1 MKTVQSE
8 NSPEMT
14 AKLILLSLYDKESED
29 EEVTNNFVI
38 RLDVSPDDK
47 NILKA
52 IEFENLV
59 RSKETNEV
67 IRGER
72 DKITKRGG
80 GNIVDDLMLDQMGFI
95 EGKYKRHNLI
105 ALSTISDYTL
115 TSVHL
120 NKYGHIHAPY
130 QFKINS
136 DKIIIYPSGDY
147 DCFYMSYNGN
157 YTSIPFI
164 ERYTVIKLLFYSMMT
179 GFKRTGFTSIEEIKE
194 YLENV

>member
-1 MKTVQSE
+1 MKTAPSS
-8 NSPEMT
+8 NRDTTTKM
-14 AKLILLSLYDKESED
+14 ILLSLYDKESED

-38 RLDVSPDDK
+38 RLDVSSDDK

-72 DKITKRGG
+72 DKITKRGD

-105 ALSTISDYTL
+105 ALSTTSDYTL

-120 NKYGHIHAPY
+120 NKCGHIHVPY

-147 DCFYMSYNGN
+147 DCFYMLYNGN

-164 ERYTVIKLLFYSMMT
+164 ERCTVIKLLFYSMMT

>member
-1 MKTVQSE
+1 MKTVPS
-8 NSPEMT
+8 NNRDT
-14 AKLILLSLYDKESED
+14 TTKLILLSLYDRESKD

-38 RLDVSPDDK
+38 RLDVSSDDK
-47 NILKA
+47 SILKA

-59 RSKETNEV
+59 RSKETDEIV
-67 IRGER
+67 RGER

-95 EGKYKRHNLI
+95 EGNYKRHNLI
-105 ALSTISDYTL
+105 ALLTISDYTL

-136 DKIIIYPSGDY
+136 DKIILYPSGDY
-147 DCFYMSYNGN
+147 DCFYMLYNGN

-164 ERYTVIKLLFYSMMT
+164 ERCTVIKLLFYSMMT
-179 GFKRTGFTSIEEIKE
+179 GFKRTGFTNIEEIKE